1 MTSPSDFDS
10 SDRAHG
16 SATRRTA
23 LKTLGIAASAGVP
36 MLTPLITAGAAS
48 AQTTNDYKALVCI
61 AQYGGNDQSNSVM
74 PRSGSAYSSY
84 QAGRPSLAIPISNIL
99 SILPNIFSGPDV
111 GFSPSLP
118 GLRTLFEQG
127 RCAVLANVG
136 PLVEPITRDQWRA
149 GSKRVPRQL
158 FSHADQYSIW
168 ESGLPDRTS
177 QSGWLGRLGDLTANA
192 FNPTSQ
198 VSITMSIA
206 GTSLI
211 LAGDQ
216 TIQYQISSGGVARV
230 GYVDSLYGSA
240 AGGAAFKQ
248 LFTQSGP
255 NVLQDGLSSITS
267 RAINNAD
274 LVETALNQQAP
285 LTTVFPNTNL
295 GNQAKMVARMI
306 GARTRLSQRRQIF
319 LISAGG
325 WDTHDSVTT
334 EHPIRLAELDGA
346 MSALYAAT
354 AEMGV
359 ASNVTQFTVSDFGRC
374 LQHNG
379 RGSDHGW
386 GGHHFILG
394 GAVQGRRV
402 YGSWP
407 TVALGGPE
415 DAGNGALVPTTS
427 LDEYG
432 ATLARWF
439 GASTA
444 QLNTV
449 MPNLSRFA
457 TPNLGFLG

>member
-10 SDRAHG
+10 SDRAFG
-16 SATRRTA
+16 SATRRGA
-23 LKTLGIAASAGVP
+23 LKTLGLAASAGVP
-36 MLTPLITAGAAS
+36 MLTPLFATGAAN
-48 AQTTNDYKALVCI
+48 AQTADDYKALVCV
-61 AQYGGNDQSNSVM
+61 AQFGGNDQSNSVI
-74 PRSGSAYSSY
+74 PRSGGAYSSY
-84 QAGRPSLAIPISNIL
+84 QSARPTLAIPAANIL
-99 SILPNIFSGPDV
+99 PVSPTGFSGPEL

-118 GLRTLFEQG
+118 GLRTLFEQS

-136 PLVEPITRDQWRA
+136 ALVEPMTRDQWKAGAKRA
-149 GSKRVPRQL
+149 PRQL
-158 FSHADQYSIW
+158 FSHSDQYTIW
-168 ESGLPDRTS
+168 ESGLPDRAS
-177 QSGWLGRLGDLTANA
+177 QSGWLGRLGDMTGNA
-192 FNPTSQ
+192 FNPNSQ

-206 GTSLI
+206 GTTLI

-216 TIQYQISSGGVARV
+216 TIQYQIAPTGVARV
-230 GYVDSLYGSA
+230 KDVSSLYGSA

-248 LFTQSGP
+248 LFTMAGP
-255 NVLQDGLSSITS
+255 NMFQDGLSSITT
-267 RAINNAD
+267 RALNNAS
-274 LVETALNQQAP
+274 LVESALAAQPA
-285 LTTVFPNTNL
+285 LTTAFPNTNL

-306 GARTRLSQRRQIF
+306 SARKTLQQRRQIF
-319 LISAGG
+319 VISSGG
-325 WDTHDSVTT
+325 WDVHNTLIE
-334 EHPIRLAELDGA
+334 EHPLRLAELDGA

-354 AEMGV
+354 VEMGV
-359 ASNVTQFTVSDFGRC
+359 ASNVTQFTASEFGRC

-386 GGHHFILG
+386 GGHHFIVG

-407 TVALGGPE
+407 TVALNTAE

-439 GASTA
+439 GASST
-444 QLNTV
+444 QLSTV
-449 MPNLSRFA
+449 MPNLSRFS

>member
-16 SATRRTA
+16 SATRRAA
-23 LKTLGIAASAGVP
+23 LKTLGLAASVGVP
-36 MLTPLITAGAAS
+36 MITPLMATGSAS
-48 AQTTNDYKALVCI
+48 AQTADDYKALVCI
-61 AQYGGNDQSNSVM
+61 AQFGGNDQSNSVI
-74 PRSGSAYSSY
+74 PRSGAAYSSY
-84 QAGRPSLAIPISNIL
+84 QAGRPSLAIPSA
-99 SILPNIFSGPDV
+99 SILPISPAGFSGPEL

-118 GLRTLFEQG
+118 NLRTLFEQS

-136 PLVEPITRDQWRA
+136 PLVEPVTRAQYQA
-149 GSKRVPRQL
+149 GSKLLPRQL
-158 FSHADQYSIW
+158 FSHSDQYGIW
-168 ESGLPDRTS
+168 ESGLPDRPS
-177 QSGWLGRLGDLTANA
+177 QSGWLGRLGDMTSGA

-198 VSITMSIA
+198 VSMTMSIA
-206 GTSLI
+206 GTTLI

-216 TIQYQISSGGVARV
+216 TIQYQIAAGGVARV
-230 GYVDSLYGSA
+230 KDIASLYGSA

-248 LFTQSGP
+248 LFTQAGP
-255 NVLQDGLSSITS
+255 NIFQDNLSTITTRALTNAGLV
-267 RAINNAD
+267 D
-274 LVETALNQQAP
+274 TALSKQSA
-285 LTTVFPNTNL
+285 LTTAFPNTQL
-295 GNQAKMVARMI
+295 GSQARMVARMI
-306 GARTRLSQRRQIF
+306 SARKDLSQKRQIF
-319 LISAGG
+319 LISSGG
-325 WDTHDSVTT
+325 WDTHNSVVE
-334 EHPIRLAELDGA
+334 EHPLKLAELDGA

-354 AEMGV
+354 VELGV
-359 ASNVTQFTVSDFGRC
+359 SSNVTQFTVSDFGRC

-386 GGHHFILG
+386 GGHHFIVG

-407 TVALGGPE
+407 TVALNAAE
-415 DAGNGALVPTTS
+415 DAGNGALIPTTS

-439 GASTA
+439 GASSA

-449 MPNLSRFA
+449 MPNLSRFS